1 MGRPDLSDLEH
12 FWTAPIAERAAAF
25 AHLREHEPVPF
36 FPEPTF
42 GMLPPGPGYWALT
55 RFDDVVEA
63 SRTPKVFTSGAGAT
77 NITDLP
83 PEFLEFFGSM
93 INLDDPRHSR
103 LRRATARMPGSRA
116 VATS

>member
-1 MGRPDLSDLEH
+1 MGRPNLSDLEH

-25 AHLREHEPVPF
+25 ASLREHEPVPF

-63 SRTPKVFTSGAGAT
+63 SRTPKVFTSGPA
-77 NITDLP
+77 P
-83 PEFLEFFGSM
+83 PTS
-93 INLDDPRHSR
+93 PTC
-103 LRRATARMPGSRA
+103 RRSSWSSSGR
-116 VATS
+116 